1 MKTDMQMKIGNM
13 KTEMKMSS
21 GKLENGETERE
32 VDMNV
37 DRSRRGTEE

>member
-1 MKTDMQMKIGNM
+1 MKTEMEMQIDKM

>member
-1 MKTDMQMKIGNM
+1 MKTEVEMKIGNM
-13 KTEMKMSS
+13 KTEMKMSY